1 MTINIWTT
9 DPECTADLRA
19 FTEFRIFSALSR
31 YGEGISVVDV
41 HIRRLTRPQVSQWWT
56 CVVALSD
63 DAGGRH
69 SSRGIGRFFAESV
82 ERAADRAS
90 MMAERIVSGVRR
102 GR

>member
-41 HIRRLTRPQVSQWWT
+41 HVRRLTRPRVSNWWK
-56 CVVALSD
+56 CVVTLSD
-63 DAGGRH
+63 DAGARH
-69 SSRGIGRFFAESV
+69 SSRSIGRFFAESV
-82 ERAADRAS
+82 ERAADQTSR
-90 MMAERIVSGVRR
+90 MAERIVSGVRHDR
-102 GR
+102 